1 MNWVRFGISGSIGF
15 IIAIV
20 MAICIERCGGA
31 IGGVISSV
39 PTTILPTSYVFLTE
53 AGQTPLEQSESLFAA
68 PIGMILAERVS
79 TRYPR
84 NELVFLAGVEDPS
97 LKAGKAFQ

>member
-1 MNWVRFGISGSIGF
+1 MNWARFVISGSIGF

-79 TRYPR
+79 NRYPR
-84 NELVFLAGVEDPS
+84 NELVFLAGVEDSS